1 MNITSNTSS
10 LQAYN
15 LSLYR
20 TALHPEFFSIEA
32 RRRIEHGDYETEA
45 WTFRGGHAVRFE
57 FQGLCLNEVV
67 TDDTGRLP
75 DRGHVTTLQCAGE
88 RDHDAEF
95 SERIIYMTSM
105 QTETLS
111 EHLYLGTY
119 NEMRE
124 HALESDGLLVMW
136 DGSDRPNLSLLDSQR
151 FHDQI
156 HFQSYHLRG
165 DCGLVLRT
173 QTIFQIKERDDNDDD

>member
-1 MNITSNTSS
+1 MNITANTSS

-20 TALHPEFFSIEA
+20 TALHPEFFNIEG
-32 RRRIEHGDYETEA
+32 RERIEHGEYEYEA

-57 FQGLCLNEVV
+57 YQGLCLSEVV
-67 TDDTGRLP
+67 YDEPGKLP
-75 DRGHVTTLQCAGE
+75 DRGHVTTMQCAGE
-88 RDHDAEF
+88 KDHEAEF
-95 SERIIYMTSM
+95 SDRIIYMTSM

-111 EHLYLGTY
+111 DHLYLGTF

-124 HALESDGLLVMW
+124 HAIESDGLLVLW
-136 DGSDRPNLSLLDSQR
+136 DDTSRMNMSLLDSQR
-151 FHDQI
+151 FHDQV
-156 HFQSYHLRG
+156 HVQSYHLRG

-173 QTIFQIKERDDNDDD
+173 QTIFQIKERKED